1 MASLIEVF
9 MTENRSYRQY
19 PREFSEEAVALIT
32 DQGVWR
38 QPPRYQMT

>member
-1 MASLIEVF
+1 MAEKRTDS
-9 MTENRSYRQY
+9 QY
-19 PREFSEEAVALIT
+19 SGEFKEEAVALIT